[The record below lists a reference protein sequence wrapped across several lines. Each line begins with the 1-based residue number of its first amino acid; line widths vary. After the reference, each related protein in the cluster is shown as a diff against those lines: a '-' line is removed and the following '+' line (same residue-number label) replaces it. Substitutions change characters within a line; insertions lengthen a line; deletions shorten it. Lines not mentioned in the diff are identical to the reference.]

1 MILRDTETEPEENVK
16 GRSGRERQLK
26 KKPGRRAREKG
37 GEVKERTGIEVERQR
52 AFNCFE

>member
-26 KKPGRRAREKG
+26 KNLDGEPEKK
-37 GEVKERTGIEVERQR
+37 GER
-52 AFNCFE
+52 

>member
-26 KKPGRRAREKG
+26 KTWTESQRKRGRGERENGDRG
-37 GEVKERTGIEVERQR
+37 GETESL
-52 AFNCFE
+52 